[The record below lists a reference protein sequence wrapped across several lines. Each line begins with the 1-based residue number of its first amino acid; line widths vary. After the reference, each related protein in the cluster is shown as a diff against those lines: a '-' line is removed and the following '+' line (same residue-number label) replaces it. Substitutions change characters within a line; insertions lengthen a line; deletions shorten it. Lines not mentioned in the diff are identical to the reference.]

1 MWRLSAFL
9 FLLFVIPAHA
19 QVSASNRG
27 SETLCTLRV
36 DVEFSN
42 NGTPAAGVRV
52 ELLQGLISAT
62 PDQVALT
69 NSSGSVEFDGLLPG
83 HYRIEVS
90 GERIETAQTG
100 DIHITNDRMFESQL
114 IVVRTKTAATA
125 PPAGSARSVDV
136 LDLNVPKKA
145 FKELARGDKEVERK
159 HWKKAAEHFQK
170 ALSID
175 PRYPAAL
182 YNLSVA
188 YYWLG
193 KPDQQR
199 SALQQAVRIDD
210 RYVPALVGLAH
221 LDFADRNLPAT
232 RGLLD
237 KAIAADPTNV
247 EALALRVRVDFMQ
260 GQYEQVIAD
269 AQRVHGLP
277 HQGYASVHYAAA
289 AACQRLNR
297 IPEMI
302 AQLKLFL
309 KEDPASPSAGH
320 LRRIIAAAENHSR

>member
-9 FLLFVIPAHA
+9 FLLFVVPAHA

-27 SETLCTLRV
+27 NETLCTLRV

-83 HYRIEVS
+83 HYRIQVS
-90 GERIETAQTG
+90 GERIETVQSG
-100 DIHITNDRMFESQL
+100 DIHIANDRAFESQL
-114 IVVRTKTAATA
+114 IVVRTKSAAT
-125 PPAGSARSVDV
+125 PAAGPARSVDV
-136 LDLNVPKKA
+136 LDLNAPKKA

-159 HWKKAAEHFQK
+159 NWKKAAEHFQK

-193 KPDQQR
+193 KLDQQR
-199 SALQQAVRIDD
+199 SALQQTVRIDD

-237 KAIAADPTNV
+237 KAIAADPANV

-260 GQYEQVIAD
+260 GQYEQVVAD

-302 AQLKLFL
+302 VQLKLFL
-309 KEDPASPSAGH
+309 KEDPDSPSAGH
-320 LRRIIAAAENHSR
+320 VRRIIAAAEDQSR